1 MKTLE
6 EIQACSEMFESV
18 ADLGRLG
25 RIREQIENAESPE
38 ELFQEAGEK
47 DYTDFWLTLKIME
60 LEAKA
65 KTIKRSNMSGRDKL
79 TLIIDL
85 IQDVRWW
92 VSAGEISDH
101 ECGQRFQD
109 ARMMNSWQRAW
120 VEEGVEL
127 ANKCGSAT
135 QAARQM
141 FERHERD
148 AEQPYPNTAA
158 LREAIRRHP
167 NRIAYCSESKKKY
180 P

>member
-6 EIQACSEMFESV
+6 EIHACLEMFESV
-18 ADLGRLG
+18 AGLERLE
-25 RIREQIENAESPE
+25 RIRKQIENAESPE
-38 ELFQEAGEK
+38 KLFQEAGEK
-47 DYTDFWLTLKIME
+47 DYADFWLTLKIME

-65 KTIKRSNMSGRDKL
+65 KTIKRSNMSERDKL
-79 TLIIDL
+79 TLIVDL

-101 ECGQRFQD
+101 ECGKIFPD

-141 FERHERD
+141 FKRHEKD
-148 AEQPYPNTAA
+148 AEQPYSTFEA

-167 NRIAYCSESKKKY
+167 NRIAYRSESKKKY